1 MEKYDV
7 VAAEKTNDGYKVTV
21 KKSSPDIQSLYDIAI
36 EGAADYLST
45 LDLSGI
51 SSDEELYRIAYR
63 MEMDLLLSGLETAD
77 YEEPE
82 TYIVRYSKQENG
94 DYDIDED
101 SILEV
106 LNA

>member
-1 MEKYDV
+1 
-7 VAAEKTNDGYKVTV
+7 
-21 KKSSPDIQSLYDIAI
+21 
-36 EGAADYLST
+36 
-45 LDLSGI
+45 
-51 SSDEELYRIAYR
+51 
-63 MEMDLLLSGLETAD
+63 MDLLLSGLETAD